1 MQRIPEPELMNDP
14 AQAAAYAAADFAEP
28 HNMFVE
34 KFREVFPGV
43 EVTGKVLDLGCGP
56 ADISIRFARTFP
68 ECQIDGVDGA
78 SAMLQEGERLL
89 KKENL
94 ADRIQLVQ
102 GMIPD
107 CDLPERDYG
116 VIISNSL
123 LHHLHDPSALW
134 KCVKKYGRENSII
147 FIMDLTRPETEQ
159 AARELVN
166 TYSGNEAEILR
177 QDFYNSLCAAFTPEE
192 VANQLVTVGI
202 EHLKI
207 TIISDRHMLIYGLL

>member
-14 AQAAAYAAADFAEP
+14 AQAAAYAAANFAEP

-34 KFREVFPGV
+34 KFREVFPGTD
-43 EVTGKVLDLGCGP
+43 VTGKVLDLGCGP
-56 ADISIRFARTFP
+56 ADVSVRFARAFP

-89 KKENL
+89 NKENL
-94 ADRIQLVQ
+94 TDRIHLIQ

-107 CDLPERDYG
+107 VDLPDKDYG

-123 LHHLHDPSALW
+123 LHHLHDPAGLW
-134 KCVKKYGRENSII
+134 ECIKKYGRENTIV
-147 FIMDLTRPETEQ
+147 FIMDLMRPLSAQ
-159 AARELVN
+159 MARELVN
-166 TYSGNEAEILR
+166 TYSGDELLVLK

-192 VANQLVTVGI
+192 VVSQLITAGL
-202 EHLKI
+202 EHLNVA
-207 TIISDRHMLIYGLL
+207 IISDRHMLVYGGI